1 MTNLDKSLL
10 EKINVF
16 QWDILSQLSEY
27 KSLGDLAGT
36 VDVEFNE
43 EEAPLKKQEVKIT
56 KGELRAQIEK
66 LEQVIKH
73 FENEHPKDEDLLV
86 NLRNQKER
94 LEGYC
99 NNGNADD
106 SIITIHNSYS
116 VLGLYI
122 RETIDARPKVVLYTK
137 AIQNAAEKQS
147 IATDILLQIVYV
159 HEMMHA
165 FYDHDHSLSNKYIPY
180 IEEPLT
186 EYAMLKFMMAY
197 QQGKL
202 EQYAINHVKEK
213 RTTPAICFYGFGAY
227 LHEEP
232 FTTRFNPGFNWIAAY
247 REAKYQLSESDEQ
260 VQTYEERF
268 RLGCYP
274 WEEEFNKA
282 FQLKCALKG
291 QKIQVIEEA
300 EFDGN
305 QKINYLSIPDTV
317 TEIKAL
323 AFENCI
329 NLTRITIPNSVKVIG
344 NMAFERCSNLKQI
357 TIPDSVTKI
366 GDSAFEGC
374 HNLQITIP
382 NRPIEIGNRA
392 FEFIASKK
400 P

>member
-10 EKINVF
+10 EKINTF
-16 QWDILSQLSEY
+16 QWDVLSKLSEY
-27 KSLGDLAGT
+27 KSLGDLA

-43 EEAPLKKQEVKIT
+43 EEAPENKQEVKIT
-56 KGELRAQIEK
+56 KDELRAQIEK

-73 FENEHPKDEDLLV
+73 FENERPKDEGLLE

-122 RETIDARPKVVLYTK
+122 RKTIDARPKVVLYTK
-137 AIQNAAEKQS
+137 AIQKAAKPEEADK
-147 IATDILLQIVYV
+147 LLQIVYV

-165 FYDHDHSLSNKYIPY
+165 FYDHDHSLPNKYIPY

-186 EYAMLKFMMAY
+186 EYAMLKFMKTY
-197 QQGKL
+197 QSGNL
-202 EQYAINHVKEK
+202 EQYAINHVIEK

-247 REAKYQLSESDEQ
+247 RETKYQLNESDEQ
-260 VQTYEERF
+260 VKTYEEGF

-300 EFDGN
+300 EFYGN
-305 QKINYLSIPDTV
+305 QKINYLFIPDTV

-323 AFENCI
+323 AFENCT

-374 HNLQITIP
+374 TNLQITIP

>member
-10 EKINVF
+10 EKINAF

-27 KSLGDLAGT
+27 KSLGDLAET

-43 EEAPLKKQEVKIT
+43 EEAPENIQEVKIT

-73 FENEHPKDEDLLV
+73 FENERPKDEGLLE
-86 NLRNQKER
+86 NLRNHKER

-99 NNGNADD
+99 NNKDTDG
-106 SIITIHNSYS
+106 SIITFHNSYS
-116 VLGLYI
+116 ALGLYI
-122 RETIDARPKVVLYTK
+122 RKTIDARPKVVLYTK
-137 AIQNAAEKQS
+137 AIQKAAKPEEADK
-147 IATDILLQIVYV
+147 LLQIVYV

-165 FYDHDHSLSNKYIPY
+165 FYDHDHSLPNKYIPY

-186 EYAMLKFMMAY
+186 EYAMLKFMKTY
-197 QQGKL
+197 QSGNL
-202 EQYAINHVKEK
+202 EQDAIKHVKEK
-213 RTTPAICFYGFGAY
+213 QTTPAICFYGFGTY

-247 REAKYQLSESDEQ
+247 RETKYQLNESDEQ
-260 VQTYEERF
+260 VKTYEEGF

-300 EFDGN
+300 EFYGN

-323 AFENCI
+323 AFENCT
-329 NLTRITIPNSVKVIG
+329 NLTRITIQNSVKVIG

-374 HNLQITIP
+374 PNLQITIP

>member
-16 QWDILSQLSEY
+16 QWDVLSQLSEY
-27 KSLGDLAGT
+27 KSLGDLAET

-43 EEAPLKKQEVKIT
+43 EEAPEKRREVKIT

-73 FENEHPKDEDLLV
+73 FENERPKDEVLLE
-86 NLRNQKER
+86 NLRNQKEK
-94 LEGYC
+94 LEGHC
-99 NNGNADD
+99 KNGDTD
-106 SIITIHNSYS
+106 STIITIHNSYR

-137 AIQNAAEKQS
+137 AIQNAAKPENADK
-147 IATDILLQIVYV
+147 LLQIVYV
-159 HEMMHA
+159 HEMIHA
-165 FYDHDHSLSNKYIPY
+165 FYDHDHSLPNKYIPY

-186 EYAMLKFMMAY
+186 EYAMLKFMKAY
-197 QQGKL
+197 QVGDL
-202 EQYAINHVKEK
+202 EQYAIDHVKEK
-213 RTTPAICFYGFGAY
+213 QTNSAICFYGFGAY

-232 FTTRFNPGFNWIAAY
+232 FTTRFNPGFKWIAAY
-247 REAKYQLSESDEQ
+247 REAKYQLNESDEQ
-260 VQTYEERF
+260 VKTYEEGF

-274 WEEEFNKA
+274 LEEEFNKA

-300 EFDGN
+300 EFYGN

-323 AFENCI
+323 AFENCT
-329 NLTRITIPNSVKVIG
+329 NLTRITIPDSVNTIG

-374 HNLQITIP
+374 PNLQITIP